1 MASRVEEVK
10 KFTAKD
16 MLELFGVRLT
26 PNRQKCCLLSWRV
39 LQAAIYSPLAGNGVA
54 ASRHGR
60 RRRITS

>member
-1 MASRVEEVK
+1 VK

-39 LQAAIYSPLAGNGVA
+39 LQAAIYSPVKGDGAAAPSPPAGGKA
-54 ASRHGR
+54 
-60 RRRITS
+60 